1 MKPCNLTS
9 AGLAMKLP
17 TCLSIFHF
25 VSTALLTLQPTT
37 RAKKLSDSIS
47 TSRTALPRPRA
58 IRSAPP
64 APQSDA
70 DQESNPCLNSDKT
83 RGFRVEY
90 TLITANSPDC
100 ESSLVDNFPVRVQ
113 YRMIQRSE
121 GSDDQIDGVD
131 QFQPSSK
138 WTDSICTPSYPTGEK
153 FLRS

>member
-37 RAKKLSDSIS
+37 QAKKLSDSIS
-47 TSRTALPRPRA
+47 TSRTALPWPRA
-58 IRSAPP
+58 IRSAP
-64 APQSDA
+64 
-70 DQESNPCLNSDKT
+70 ESNPCLNSDTT

-153 FLRS
+153 FLRSK